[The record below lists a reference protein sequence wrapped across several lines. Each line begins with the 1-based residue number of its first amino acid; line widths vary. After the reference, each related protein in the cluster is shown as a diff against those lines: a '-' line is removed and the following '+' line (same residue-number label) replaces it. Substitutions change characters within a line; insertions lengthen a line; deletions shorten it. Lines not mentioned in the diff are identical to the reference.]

1 MTWSDLIP
9 PYALILGGLLV
20 GLVLER
26 VVLVRLRRIA
36 MRGRPEGGEVISGGL
51 RGAVVLWFVI
61 GGIYAA
67 LQSVAIDARVAGF
80 LESFLRLNLI
90 VSLTWVVMK
99 VAARLIAL
107 YVRRSDGALSST
119 TLITNLTRIAVVAVG
134 ALIVLQAIG
143 IPITPVLT
151 TLGVGGIAVAL
162 ALQDT
167 LANLFA
173 GVYILVSNKIR
184 IGDQVKLASGEEGAV
199 CDINW
204 RNTIITGPTGNQII
218 VPNSTVA
225 SAVVTNFSLPGPETA
240 AVTSFGVSYQ
250 SDLDHVER
258 VALEVAREVLRDV
271 EGGVR
276 EFEPLVRYGALA
288 ERRVSLS
295 VIMRAQSFGA
305 QFALRHELIKR
316 LHRRFRDEGIAF
328 DELLPA
334 PPPGAT
340 PGP

>member
-9 PYALILGGLLV
+9 PYALILGGLLA

-36 MRGRPEGGEVISGGL
+36 MRGRPESGEVISGGM

-67 LQSVAIDARVAGF
+67 LQSVAIDGRIAGF

-99 VAARLIAL
+99 VAARLIGL

-184 IGDQVKLASGEEGAV
+184 IGDQVRLASGDEGVVA
-199 CDINW
+199 DINW
-204 RNTIITGPTGNQII
+204 RNTMITGPTGNLII

-225 SAVVTNFSLPGPETA
+225 SAVVTNFSLPGAETA
-240 AVTSFGVSYQ
+240 AVTSLGVSYG

-258 VALEVAREVLRDV
+258 VALEVASEVLRDV
-271 EGGVR
+271 DGGVR
-276 EFEPLVRYGALA
+276 EVAPLVRFGAFA
-288 ERRVSLS
+288 DRRVTFS
-295 VIMRAQSFGA
+295 VIIRAQTFAA
-305 QFALRHELIKR
+305 QGLLRHELIKR
-316 LHRRFRDEGIAF
+316 LHRRFRDEGITF
-328 DELLPA
+328 DEPPPA
-334 PPPGAT
+334 PPPVAS
-340 PGP
+340 PKP